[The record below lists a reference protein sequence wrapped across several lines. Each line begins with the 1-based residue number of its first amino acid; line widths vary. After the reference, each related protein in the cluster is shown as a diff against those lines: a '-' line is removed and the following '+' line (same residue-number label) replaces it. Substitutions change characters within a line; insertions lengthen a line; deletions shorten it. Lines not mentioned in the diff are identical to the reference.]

1 MGNVSLTG
9 STTLRLNAGT
19 YIINS
24 LDIAGNSKIVID
36 SGPVTFQIAGQGTT
50 TPLKIVGNG
59 LSNTTF
65 NPSNL
70 RFVYAGTGNV
80 QVAGGTETSALL
92 YAPNATGG
100 FSGGSDWYGAVIL
113 KQITA
118 TGGAAIHYD
127 VNLQNSS
134 ITAGNHM
141 MSSFSWRSF

>member
-1 MGNVSLTG
+1 
-9 STTLRLNAGT
+9 
-19 YIINS
+19 IINS

-36 SGPVTFQIAGQGTT
+36 SGPVTFQIAGQGTP

-59 LSNTTF
+59 ISNTAGGTSF

-70 RFVYAGTGNV
+70 RFIYAGTGNV

-100 FSGGSDWYGAVIL
+100 FSGGSDWYGAIIM

-118 TGGAAIHYD
+118 
-127 VNLQNSS
+127 
-134 ITAGNHM
+134 
-141 MSSFSWRSF
+141 